1 MKVQGRITGKVY
13 DLSHYFRE
21 YGCKG
26 GEYTFVLHIEDLEEW
41 KKKGLVNAETW
52 DDLVRLGLV
61 TADII
66 ARDIVGRD
74 SYVIYV
80 YYGGDKKLPEDAVE
94 YVRRRDPNI
103 KLIKQGD

>member
-1 MKVQGRITGKVY
+1 MQRRGI
-13 DLSHYFRE
+13 YFCFTYRGLRGVE
-21 YGCKG
+21 EKG
-26 GEYTFVLHIEDLEEW
+26 
-41 KKKGLVNAETW
+41 GLVNAETW

-66 ARDIVGRD
+66 VQDIVGRD

-80 YYGGDKKLPEDAVE
+80 YYRGDKKLPEDAVE
-94 YVRRRDPNI
+94 YARRRDPNI